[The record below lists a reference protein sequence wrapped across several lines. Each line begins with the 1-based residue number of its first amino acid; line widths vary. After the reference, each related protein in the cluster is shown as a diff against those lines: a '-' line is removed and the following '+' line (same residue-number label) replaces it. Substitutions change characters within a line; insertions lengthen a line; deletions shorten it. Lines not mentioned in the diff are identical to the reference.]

1 MFETPEKM
9 QEGIDAYFE
18 HLGTDGKPTISG
30 MCYFLGF
37 VDRGALAEYEKK
49 PEFSRTVKG
58 ARIRVEQSLEEHL
71 YGGQVTGVI
80 FNLKNNFGWKDKTE
94 QELSGPDGGPVF
106 LWGGKKSD

>member
-1 MFETPEKM
+1 MFETPEQM
-9 QEGIDAYFE
+9 QEGIDAYFDA
-18 HLGTDGKPTISG
+18 LPTDSKPTISG
-30 MCYFLGF
+30 LCYSLGF

-58 ARIRVEQSLEEHL
+58 ARIRVEQALEEHL

-94 QELSGPDGGPVF
+94 VDARHGFMTQEEALDD
-106 LWGGKKSD
+106 LA